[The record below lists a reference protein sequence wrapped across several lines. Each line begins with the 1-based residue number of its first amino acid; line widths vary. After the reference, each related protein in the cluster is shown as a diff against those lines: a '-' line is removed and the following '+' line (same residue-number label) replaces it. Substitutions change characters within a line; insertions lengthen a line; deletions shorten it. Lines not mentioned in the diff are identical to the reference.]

1 MNQDEWIKQLHDKL
15 ADREVAAP
23 EGLWDDIEAALSQSV
38 VPQKARFMTLRRWAV
53 AASVAALLATGVYWW
68 WPQEAEVSQQVSQNA
83 RTETPQ
89 RTSVVEAIEQ
99 ESTLTPQAVTPIRR
113 NKVAHAIEEKAPA
126 VEELPVPAAVEE
138 EPQDTEPTPTTTK
151 PTTENTYQAIVRQLD
166 EQITRLSVARHRT
179 VNINLYAMNGFGTQ
193 TGSNGVIM
201 SPQMADKFRHLTR
214 GNDVIYLAG
223 YEERQKH
230 YQPISIGLTVGYPLT
245 DRLFL
250 SSGIVFTKLQ
260 SDFYYIMP
268 SQQLRKEQRLYYLG
282 IPLNLNYRLLSYKGL
297 KVYASAGGQ
306 ADWNISTK
314 LQINGVSQEMAKDRM
329 QWSVNGGLGLQY
341 DIIPQ
346 LGLYA
351 EPGLKYYFD
360 NGSNVQNFFKD
371 KPLNFNLQLGLRLNL
386 ND

>member
-1 MNQDEWIKQLHDKL
+1 
-15 ADREVAAP
+15 
-23 EGLWDDIEAALSQSV
+23 
-38 VPQKARFMTLRRWAV
+38 
-53 AASVAALLATGVYWW
+53 
-68 WPQEAEVSQQVSQNA
+68 
-83 RTETPQ
+83 
-89 RTSVVEAIEQ
+89 
-99 ESTLTPQAVTPIRR
+99 
-113 NKVAHAIEEKAPA
+113 
-126 VEELPVPAAVEE
+126 
-138 EPQDTEPTPTTTK
+138 
-151 PTTENTYQAIVRQLD
+151 
-166 EQITRLSVARHRT
+166 
-179 VNINLYAMNGFGTQ
+179 
-193 TGSNGVIM
+193 
-201 SPQMADKFRHLTR
+201 
-214 GNDVIYLAG
+214 
-223 YEERQKH
+223 
-230 YQPISIGLTVGYPLT
+230 
-245 DRLFL
+245 
-250 SSGIVFTKLQ
+250 
-260 SDFYYIMP
+260 MP